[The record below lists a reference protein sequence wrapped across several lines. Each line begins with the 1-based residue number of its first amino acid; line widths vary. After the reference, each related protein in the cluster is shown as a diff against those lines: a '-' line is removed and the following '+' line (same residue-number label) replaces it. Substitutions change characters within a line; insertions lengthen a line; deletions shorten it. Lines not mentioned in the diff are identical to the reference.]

1 MTLRKFERVSTD
13 DSTLNRIQ
21 ERVEDA
27 FLPVTSSSILDG
39 KIINNVEL
47 ASGTT
52 SIISHNLGRAIKGY
66 IVISKNAAQH
76 VYDTQS
82 SNSNQ
87 DRFLHLTAGGT
98 VTVSLWVF

>member
-66 IVISKNAAQH
+66 IVISKMQLSMFM
-76 VYDTQS
+76 TPSLQ
-82 SNSNQ
+82 
-87 DRFLHLTAGGT
+87 T
-98 VTVSLWVF
+98 VIKIDFYI

>member
-1 MTLRKFERVSTD
+1 MTLRKFERVPTND
-13 DSTLNRIQ
+13 LTLNRIQ

-27 FLPVTSSSILDG
+27 LLPVTGSIILDG
-39 KIINNVEL
+39 KIINDVDL

-52 SIISHNLGRAIKGY
+52 SIVSHNLGRNIKGW

-76 VYDTQS
+76 IYDVQS
-82 SNSNQ
+82 LNDNQ
-87 DRFLHLTAGGT
+87 DRFLYLTASGT